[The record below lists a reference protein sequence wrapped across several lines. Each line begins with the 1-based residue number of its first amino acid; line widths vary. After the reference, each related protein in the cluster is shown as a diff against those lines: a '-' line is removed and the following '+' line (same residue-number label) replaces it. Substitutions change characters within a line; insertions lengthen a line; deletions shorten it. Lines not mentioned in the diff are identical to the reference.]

1 MDIQGSL
8 ILADGLLRLAHRLP
22 SARHAWQLTGRLWT
36 QHLVKEMQSK
46 LPPFWLV
53 MVLLGL
59 PGTMSREYTVHARR

>member
-36 QHLVKEMQSK
+36 QHLVKRGAVQVAAV
-46 LPPFWLV
+46 LV
-53 MVLLGL
+53 GDGVAGF
-59 PGTMSREYTVHARR
+59 ARHDEQRIYGART